1 MSYEQV
7 SHLAQTSGLLLLAGC
22 FLLAVIY
29 ALWPGNQT
37 KFDSAA
43 RAPLEDGDDNGR

>member
-7 SHLAQTSGLLLLAGC
+7 SHLAQTSGLLLLVVG
-22 FLLAVIY
+22 FVLAVIY
-29 ALWPGNQT
+29 ALWPGNKM
-37 KFDSAA
+37 KFDHAA